1 MSQCMIW
8 NTKEAKGMYL
18 SNNISSENTD
28 SAVSSVLILQHL
40 YWQDDSL
47 DGLLVNFSE

>member
-1 MSQCMIW
+1 
-8 NTKEAKGMYL
+8 MYL
-18 SNNISSENTD
+18 SNDISSENTD

-40 YWQDDSL
+40 YKHDDSL